1 MDWNLKDLYSS
12 IESKEIK
19 SDFVKLE
26 KRSLKFSKKYRNK
39 ISENS
44 SAKTVLESIVEL
56 EKIYEGLGKI
66 SSYSSLLFAADTNN
80 EKYSKFYQDSSEK
93 ISNIRKNLIFYFLSW
108 NKISERKAKKIYSNP
123 ILVKYSHLLKS
134 ERKYKKYML
143 SA

>member
-80 EKYSKFYQDSSEK
+80 EKYSKFYQDYSEK
-93 ISNIRKNLIFYFLSW
+93 ISNIRNNLIFYFLSC
-108 NKISERKAKKIYSNP
+108 NKISE
-123 ILVKYSHLLKS
+123 
-134 ERKYKKYML
+134 
-143 SA
+143 